1 MRRLIIEEPVS
12 RAALWAPRVAW
23 FALAVTLM
31 AVAVIRFQLVE
42 LMPGVAALVAGL
54 FLAVEAAGLA
64 LFAFVR
70 IWMEGRRGLGMAI
83 RGLVLA
89 LLILGYPGYFAVRAL
104 IRPPL
109 NDISTDIDDPPTF
122 SRSRAALEARG
133 GRVPPDVAPEARR
146 LQRQAYPQIA
156 PLTLDLPADRSTTSS
171 AAPPRAAAGRSSRR
185 RGRAAASASAGWR
198 RSTAPSSCAFPTT
211 SPCASAPAPT
221 APASTCAP
229 PRASASTISARTR
242 SASSASSRRWRTSP
256 SPCSR
261 RTTGQSQARRYP
273 PSRAGGPSVATTP
286 RAARSSR
293 WAKTDKAAAPTR
305 AGERPR

>member
-23 FALAVTLM
+23 FALAVTVM
-31 AVAVIRFQLVE
+31 AVAMIRFGLVE

-109 NDISTDIDDPPTF
+109 NDVSTDIDDPPTF

-133 GRVPPDVAPEARR
+133 GRIPPDVGPEARR

-156 PLTLDLPADRSTTSS
+156 PLTLDLPAEQVYDLVRRAAQSRGWQIIEAARPGGRVGLGRLEAVDRTFLLRLPDDITVRIR
-171 AAPPRAAAGRSSRR
+171 PRADG
-185 RGRAAASASAGWR
+185 
-198 RSTAPSSCAFPTT
+198 
-211 SPCASAPAPT
+211 
-221 APASTCAP
+221 
-229 PRASASTISARTR
+229 ARIDVR
-242 SASSASSRRWRTSP
+242 SASRI
-256 SPCSR
+256 
-261 RTTGQSQARRYP
+261 GQHDLGQNAQRIQRFLEE
-273 PSRAGGPSVATTP
+273 VANL
-286 RAARSSR
+286 AIAVQ
-293 WAKTDKAAAPTR
+293 
-305 AGERPR
+305 

>member
-23 FALAVTLM
+23 FALAVTVM
-31 AVAVIRFQLVE
+31 AVAMIRFGLVE

-109 NDISTDIDDPPTF
+109 NDVSTDIDDPPTF

-133 GRVPPDVAPEARR
+133 GRIPPDVAPEARR

-156 PLTLDLPADRSTTSS
+156 PLTLDLPAEQVYDLVRRAAQSRSWRVIEAARPGGRVGLGRLEAVDRTFLLRLPDDITVRIR
-171 AAPPRAAAGRSSRR
+171 PRADG
-185 RGRAAASASAGWR
+185 
-198 RSTAPSSCAFPTT
+198 
-211 SPCASAPAPT
+211 
-221 APASTCAP
+221 
-229 PRASASTISARTR
+229 ARIDVR
-242 SASSASSRRWRTSP
+242 SASRI
-256 SPCSR
+256 
-261 RTTGQSQARRYP
+261 GQHDLGQNAQRIQRFLEE
-273 PSRAGGPSVATTP
+273 VANL
-286 RAARSSR
+286 AIAVQ
-293 WAKTDKAAAPTR
+293 
-305 AGERPR
+305 

>member
-1 MRRLIIEEPVS
+1 MRRLIVEEPVS

-31 AVAVIRFQLVE
+31 AVAVIRFGLVE

-70 IWMEGRRGLGMAI
+70 IWMEGRRGLGKAI

-109 NDISTDIDDPPTF
+109 NDVSTDIDDPPTF

-133 GRVPPDVAPEARR
+133 GRIPPDVTPDVRR

-156 PLTLDLPADRSTTSS
+156 PLTLDLPAEQVYDLVRRAAQSRGWQIIEAARPGGRVGLGRLEAVDRTFLLRLPDDITVRIR
-171 AAPPRAAAGRSSRR
+171 PRADG
-185 RGRAAASASAGWR
+185 
-198 RSTAPSSCAFPTT
+198 
-211 SPCASAPAPT
+211 
-221 APASTCAP
+221 
-229 PRASASTISARTR
+229 ARIDVR
-242 SASSASSRRWRTSP
+242 SASRI
-256 SPCSR
+256 
-261 RTTGQSQARRYP
+261 GQHDLGQNAQRIQRFLEE
-273 PSRAGGPSVATTP
+273 VANL
-286 RAARSSR
+286 AIAVQ
-293 WAKTDKAAAPTR
+293 
-305 AGERPR
+305 

>member
-70 IWMEGRRGLGMAI
+70 IWMEGRRGLGRAI

-109 NDISTDIDDPPTF
+109 NDVSTDIDDPPTF

-133 GRVPPDVAPEARR
+133 GRIPPDVAPEARR

-156 PLTLDLPADRSTTSS
+156 PLTLDLPAEQVYDLVRRAAQSRGWQIIEAARPGGRVGLGRLEAVDRTFLLRLPDDITVRIR
-171 AAPPRAAAGRSSRR
+171 PRADG
-185 RGRAAASASAGWR
+185 
-198 RSTAPSSCAFPTT
+198 
-211 SPCASAPAPT
+211 
-221 APASTCAP
+221 
-229 PRASASTISARTR
+229 ARIDVR
-242 SASSASSRRWRTSP
+242 SASRI
-256 SPCSR
+256 
-261 RTTGQSQARRYP
+261 GQHDLGQNAQRIQRFLEE
-273 PSRAGGPSVATTP
+273 VANL
-286 RAARSSR
+286 AIAVQ
-293 WAKTDKAAAPTR
+293 
-305 AGERPR
+305 

>member
-31 AVAVIRFQLVE
+31 AVALIRFQLVE

-133 GRVPPDVAPEARR
+133 GRIPPDVGGGGGRPPPPPPPPPDVAPEARR

-156 PLTLDLPADRSTTSS
+156 PLTLDLPAEQVYDLVRRAAQSRGWQIIEAARPGGRVGLGRLEAVDRTFLLRLPDDITVRIR
-171 AAPPRAAAGRSSRR
+171 PRADG
-185 RGRAAASASAGWR
+185 
-198 RSTAPSSCAFPTT
+198 
-211 SPCASAPAPT
+211 
-221 APASTCAP
+221 
-229 PRASASTISARTR
+229 ARIDVR
-242 SASSASSRRWRTSP
+242 SASRI
-256 SPCSR
+256 
-261 RTTGQSQARRYP
+261 GQHDLGQNAQRIQRFLEE
-273 PSRAGGPSVATTP
+273 VANL
-286 RAARSSR
+286 AIAVQ
-293 WAKTDKAAAPTR
+293 
-305 AGERPR
+305 

>member
-31 AVAVIRFQLVE
+31 AVAVIRFGLVE

-70 IWMEGRRGLGMAI
+70 IWMEGRRGLGKAI

-104 IRPPL
+104 VRPPL
-109 NDISTDIDDPPTF
+109 NDVSTDIDDPPTF

-133 GRVPPDVAPEARR
+133 GRIPPDVTPDVRR

-156 PLTLDLPADRSTTSS
+156 PLTLDLPAEQVYDLVRRAAQSRGWQIIEAARPGGRVGLGRLEAVDRTFLLRLPDDITVRIR
-171 AAPPRAAAGRSSRR
+171 PRADG
-185 RGRAAASASAGWR
+185 
-198 RSTAPSSCAFPTT
+198 
-211 SPCASAPAPT
+211 
-221 APASTCAP
+221 
-229 PRASASTISARTR
+229 ARIDVR
-242 SASSASSRRWRTSP
+242 SASRI
-256 SPCSR
+256 
-261 RTTGQSQARRYP
+261 GQHDLGQNAQRIQRFLEE
-273 PSRAGGPSVATTP
+273 VANL
-286 RAARSSR
+286 AIAVQ
-293 WAKTDKAAAPTR
+293 
-305 AGERPR
+305 

>member
-31 AVAVIRFQLVE
+31 AVAVIRFGLVE

-104 IRPPL
+104 VRPPL
-109 NDISTDIDDPPTF
+109 NDVSTDIDDPPTF

-133 GRVPPDVAPEARR
+133 GRIPPDVAPEARR

-156 PLTLDLPADRSTTSS
+156 PLTLDLPAEQVYDLVRRAAQSRGWQIIEAARPGGRVGLGRLEAVDRTFLLRLPDDITVRIR
-171 AAPPRAAAGRSSRR
+171 PRADG
-185 RGRAAASASAGWR
+185 
-198 RSTAPSSCAFPTT
+198 
-211 SPCASAPAPT
+211 
-221 APASTCAP
+221 
-229 PRASASTISARTR
+229 ARIDVR
-242 SASSASSRRWRTSP
+242 SASRI
-256 SPCSR
+256 
-261 RTTGQSQARRYP
+261 GQHDLGQNAQRIQRFLEE
-273 PSRAGGPSVATTP
+273 VANL
-286 RAARSSR
+286 AIAVQ
-293 WAKTDKAAAPTR
+293 
-305 AGERPR
+305 

>member
-23 FALAVTLM
+23 FALAVTVM
-31 AVAVIRFQLVE
+31 AVAMIRFGLVE

-109 NDISTDIDDPPTF
+109 NDVSTDIDDPPTF

-133 GRVPPDVAPEARR
+133 GRIPPDVAPEARR

-156 PLTLDLPADRSTTSS
+156 PLTLDLPAEQVYDLVRRAAQSRGWQIIEAARPGGRVGLGRLEAVDRTFLLRLPDDITVRIR
-171 AAPPRAAAGRSSRR
+171 PRADG
-185 RGRAAASASAGWR
+185 
-198 RSTAPSSCAFPTT
+198 
-211 SPCASAPAPT
+211 
-221 APASTCAP
+221 
-229 PRASASTISARTR
+229 ARIDVR
-242 SASSASSRRWRTSP
+242 SASRI
-256 SPCSR
+256 
-261 RTTGQSQARRYP
+261 GQHDLGQNAQRIQRFLEE
-273 PSRAGGPSVATTP
+273 VANL
-286 RAARSSR
+286 AIAVQ
-293 WAKTDKAAAPTR
+293 
-305 AGERPR
+305 

>member
-23 FALAVTLM
+23 FALAVTVM
-31 AVAVIRFQLVE
+31 AVAVIRFGLVE

-133 GRVPPDVAPEARR
+133 GRIPPDVAPEARR

-156 PLTLDLPADRSTTSS
+156 PLTLDLPAEQVYDLVRRAAQSRGWQIIEAARPGGRVGLGRLEAVDRTFLLRLPDDITVRIR
-171 AAPPRAAAGRSSRR
+171 PRADG
-185 RGRAAASASAGWR
+185 
-198 RSTAPSSCAFPTT
+198 
-211 SPCASAPAPT
+211 
-221 APASTCAP
+221 
-229 PRASASTISARTR
+229 ARIDVR
-242 SASSASSRRWRTSP
+242 SASRI
-256 SPCSR
+256 
-261 RTTGQSQARRYP
+261 GQHDLGQNAQRIQRFLEE
-273 PSRAGGPSVATTP
+273 VANL
-286 RAARSSR
+286 AIAVQ
-293 WAKTDKAAAPTR
+293 
-305 AGERPR
+305 

>member
-1 MRRLIIEEPVS
+1 MRRLIVEEPVS

-31 AVAVIRFQLVE
+31 AVAVIRFGLVE

-70 IWMEGRRGLGMAI
+70 IWMEGRRGLGKAI

-104 IRPPL
+104 VRPPL
-109 NDISTDIDDPPTF
+109 NDVSTDIDDPPTF

-133 GRVPPDVAPEARR
+133 GRIPPDVTPDVRR

-156 PLTLDLPADRSTTSS
+156 PLTLDLPAEQVYDLVRRAAQSRGWQIIEAARPGGRVGLGRLEAVDRTFLLRLPDDITVRIR
-171 AAPPRAAAGRSSRR
+171 PRADG
-185 RGRAAASASAGWR
+185 
-198 RSTAPSSCAFPTT
+198 
-211 SPCASAPAPT
+211 
-221 APASTCAP
+221 
-229 PRASASTISARTR
+229 ARIDVR
-242 SASSASSRRWRTSP
+242 SASRI
-256 SPCSR
+256 
-261 RTTGQSQARRYP
+261 GQHDLGQNAQRIQRFLEE
-273 PSRAGGPSVATTP
+273 VANL
-286 RAARSSR
+286 AIAVQ
-293 WAKTDKAAAPTR
+293 
-305 AGERPR
+305 